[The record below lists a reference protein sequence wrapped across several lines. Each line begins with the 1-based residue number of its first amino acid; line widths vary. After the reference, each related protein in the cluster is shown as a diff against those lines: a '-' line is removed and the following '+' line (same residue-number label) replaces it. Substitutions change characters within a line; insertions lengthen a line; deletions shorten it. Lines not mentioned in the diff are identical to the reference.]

1 MITIEESG
9 MTFGPFAESSFYR
22 IEESMFLPE
31 NVKPVE
37 FIWCSPKGSLC
48 FVEAKSSF
56 ARPDNDKDFET
67 NIHVICSKFTDSLT
81 VMLATKL
88 GRQPKM
94 QQELPADIEHLD
106 WANTTVK
113 FILVLPNFK
122 KDGLKDIKHKLE
134 IEMKHV
140 RKAFGFRQTDIAVL
154 NQSLASKLKLATSQ

>member
-1 MITIEESG
+1 MIVIEESG

-22 IEESMFLPE
+22 IEESPFLPE

-37 FIWCSPKGSLC
+37 FIWCSHAGSLC

-56 ARPDNDKDFET
+56 SRPENVKDFKA
-67 NIHVICSKFTDSLT
+67 NIQDICSKFIDSLT

-88 GRQPKM
+88 GRQPSM
-94 QQELPADIEHLD
+94 QQELPADIENLD

-113 FILVLPNFK
+113 FILVLPNFQTSWLIPI
-122 KDGLKDIKHKLE
+122 KDKLE

-154 NQSLASKLKLATSQ
+154 NQSLASKLKLAISQ